1 MIAKL
6 QGILDTLQDNGA
18 IINVGGVG
26 YFIFGSSR
34 TLSDL
39 GNVGDTV
46 TVHVETHVREDHIHL
61 FGFLTQ
67 DERAWFQLLQT
78 VQGVG
83 AKAALSILSALS
95 TNEISESLV
104 AKDKNSF
111 CRAEGVG
118 PKLADRIL
126 NELKDKSPILVGP
139 MHQSS
144 HSKKADV
151 DQIFEDAVSAMV
163 NLGYSR
169 LEAHKAAT
177 AVRSKSG
184 DDETIDQLIS
194 LSLRELGS

>member
-1 MIAKL
+1 
-6 QGILDTLQDNGA
+6 
-18 IINVGGVG
+18 
-26 YFIFGSSR
+26 
-34 TLSDL
+34 
-39 GNVGDTV
+39 
-46 TVHVETHVREDHIHL
+46 
-61 FGFLTQ
+61 
-67 DERAWFQLLQT
+67 LQT

-83 AKAALSILSALS
+83 AKAALAILSALS
-95 TNEISESLV
+95 TDEISASLA

-126 NELKDKSPILVGP
+126 NELKNKSPNLVGIR
-139 MHQSS
+139 HQSS
-144 HSKKADV
+144 SPKIAHV

-169 LEAHKAAT
+169 LEAHDAAK
-177 AVRSKSG
+177 AVRAKSI

>member
-6 QGILDTLQDNGA
+6 HGILDTLQDNGA

-34 TLSDL
+34 TLSGL
-39 GNVGDTV
+39 GDIGNTV

-61 FGFLTQ
+61 FGFQTQ
-67 DERAWFQLLQT
+67 HERAWFQLLQT

-83 AKAALSILSALS
+83 AKAALAILSALS
-95 TNEISESLV
+95 TDEISASLA

-126 NELKDKSPILVGP
+126 NELKNKSPNVIGIR
-139 MHQSS
+139 HQSS
-144 HSKKADV
+144 SPKLVDV

-177 AVRSKSG
+177 AVRAKSI